1 MMSNIIQISCLG
13 DMGRFGNQLWQ
24 YAFAKTYANK
34 TNSIL
39 EVPADWIGRR
49 LFNIEDP
56 VISKQ
61 LPRTEIDYMPSG
73 ETNIDLYGYYQHQ
86 KFADTMDA
94 DEVRE
99 WYTFKP
105 EWEEMFPK
113 VKDYYI
119 AAHIRRGDY
128 NVMPSYCTVSV
139 ESYRKAIVE
148 NGYSTEDVVEVSEEN
163 KHGLDSRNYDNNK
176 GYYSNI
182 DFLFDFFLVRNAD
195 VIFRSNS
202 TFPWWAAFL
211 SKKGTKIYSP
221 IIQGLAGKREA
232 DVKFVEGN
240 WPCHIEIDDRH
251 SDLCL
256 GEEILNGTT

>member
-1 MMSNIIQISCLG
+1 MSNIIQISCLG

-39 EVPADWIGRR
+39 EVPVDWIGRR

-73 ETNIDLYGYYQHQ
+73 ETNIDLCGYYQHQ
-86 KFADTMDA
+86 KFADMMDA
-94 DEVRE
+94 DEVKE
-99 WYTFKP
+99 WFAFRD
-105 EWEEMFPK
+105 EWENRFPK
-113 VKDYYI
+113 IKNYYV
-119 AAHIRRGDY
+119 AAHVRLGDY
-128 NVMPSYCTVSV
+128 CVMDRHCTISLKSY
-139 ESYRKAIVE
+139 EKAIVE
-148 NGYSTEDVVEVSEEN
+148 NGYKLEDVEVVSEEN
-163 KHGLDSRNYDNNK
+163 QHPLDTRNYGSDK

-182 DFLFDFFLVRNAD
+182 DFIFDFFLVRNAD
-195 VIFRSNS
+195 IIFRSHS
-202 TFPWWAAFL
+202 TFGWWAAFL

-232 DVKFVEGN
+232 DVEFVEGN

-251 SDLCL
+251 SDLFL

>member
-128 NVMPSYCTVSV
+128 NVMPSYCTV
-139 ESYRKAIVE
+139 
-148 NGYSTEDVVEVSEEN
+148 
-163 KHGLDSRNYDNNK
+163 
-176 GYYSNI
+176 
-182 DFLFDFFLVRNAD
+182 
-195 VIFRSNS
+195 
-202 TFPWWAAFL
+202 
-211 SKKGTKIYSP
+211 
-221 IIQGLAGKREA
+221 
-232 DVKFVEGN
+232 
-240 WPCHIEIDDRH
+240 
-251 SDLCL
+251 
-256 GEEILNGTT
+256 GTTTTIKVIIPTLIFCLISFSLEMLTLSLDQILHSLGGQHFFQRKEQKYTHQLFRVWQESERQT